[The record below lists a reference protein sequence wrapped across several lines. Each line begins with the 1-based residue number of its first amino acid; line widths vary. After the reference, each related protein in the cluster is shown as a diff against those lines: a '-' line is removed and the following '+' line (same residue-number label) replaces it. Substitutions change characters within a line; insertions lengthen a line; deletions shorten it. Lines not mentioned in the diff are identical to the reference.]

1 MPLGSSAPLRILAD
15 LMYHSRWGPKGLM
28 LKDPVNFRVTVM
40 RGENPRDFIPKLY
53 GGRAPDGY

>member
-1 MPLGSSAPLRILAD
+1 
-15 LMYHSRWGPKGLM
+15 M